1 MGVSTHAPIHF
12 QFKKSQKKQAT
23 IMWLV
28 KNLIIYQ
35 CMKNKQINALYNYVK
50 HENLR
55 FIQIALLLIC
65 ISVGGA
71 MAASPERGTTIQQQA
86 NVTISGTVSDESGQP
101 IIGANVVVSGT
112 TVGVITDLDGKF
124 ELSVP
129 ANATIK
135 VSYVGYLPQDFKVT
149 SGKSIYPIVLR
160 EDSEALEEVVVIGYG
175 VVKKSDVTGSVVSVN
190 AEEMMKRN
198 PTTIGQGLQ
207 GSAAGVYVGNN
218 GGPSGETSIRIRG
231 AATINNS
238 TDPLFVVDGIRVG
251 TNVNFLNPA
260 DVESI
265 EILKDASAT
274 AIYGSQGANGVVM
287 ITTKKGE
294 QGRAKVNV
302 QANFGVQMVTNTL
315 DVLDAPGFAKA
326 AKRAADAN
334 NATLNSAWLNY
345 ADQLNTI
352 DWQKEMSQNALR
364 QNYNMSVSGGNENT
378 RAVMSVGY
386 FNNEGVIINSNFRR
400 LTARANIDQTIKKF
414 LRTGINVTYMYNESY
429 GGGNLLTYASTPPT
443 MDDVDSNGNLVH
455 IPIQYADGTWGH
467 FFHSGNDVN
476 KSQDNLVAASV
487 EGRKAGNNSWS
498 NMVLTNAYLDLDIV
512 KGLVFRTIGSMNYN
526 TWSNSN
532 YGAVNQRTQI
542 TMNDTSD
549 NYSVRM
555 NAGNTLSLESY
566 LTYSLNLN
574 NVHSIG
580 AMAGYSISRDRPMNT
595 MAYSKYLPVNTI
607 RRVELTTQPSTYN
620 VEGGLGLETRQESF
634 FGRINYSYMSKYLL
648 TATIRRDGSS
658 NFGAGNRY
666 GVFPSAALS
675 WRASEEEFIKQLGIF
690 SNLKLRLGWG
700 QTGNAGRP
708 TNQSRD
714 QLSSERLAYYWYN
727 GNAFT
732 TAPGLAQIR
741 EIDTNLK
748 WETNEQ
754 TNIGLDF
761 GFANNTYTFSVD
773 YFIRDAKDLLLERT
787 IRPSTGYTSIYTNAG
802 HIRNSGLEVMAVYQK
817 AVGKDWFFNIKLS
830 GSTLKNE
837 VISVGEPIYRN
848 ITDGDWWN
856 NGSITQDGYP
866 IASFYGWRVDHVFQ
880 NQAEIDALNAK
891 SPDGLYQYA
900 ATAPGDYMFKDL
912 NGDGKVTDED
922 REVFGHGFPTLNY
935 GLNIGVNYKNWDL
948 NLYMYGVAGQ
958 NVMSYGLR
966 NLSSMRSSSDGYSNI
981 LKEAAANAWSESN
994 PTATVARLTRADNNR
1009 NGQISDAYMKKADFL
1024 KIQNLQIGYNF
1035 PSSLTKKLM
1044 VDNVRVYAS
1053 TENLLTITNYVA
1065 GLDPEITA
1073 SNPNDRSNRNGNVLW
1088 TGFDTG
1094 HYPLPRAFSLGIT
1107 VGF

>member
-1 MGVSTHAPIHF
+1 
-12 QFKKSQKKQAT
+12 
-23 IMWLV
+23 
-28 KNLIIYQ
+28 
-35 CMKNKQINALYNYVK
+35 MKNQQINALYNFIK

-55 FIQIALLLIC
+55 FIQITLLLVC

-71 MAASPERGTTIQQQA
+71 MAASPGATTTPPPSETTIQQQS
-86 NVTISGTVSDESGQP
+86 NVTIRGTVSDESGQP

-124 ELSVP
+124 ELSVS
-129 ANATIK
+129 ANATVK
-135 VSYVGYLPQDFKVT
+135 VSYVGYLPQDFKVVA
-149 SGKSIYPIVLR
+149 GKNQYPIVLR

-207 GSAAGVYVGNN
+207 GAAAGVYVGNN

-315 DVLDAPGFAKA
+315 DVLDAPGYAKA
-326 AKRAADAN
+326 AQRAALAN
-334 NATLNSAWLNY
+334 NTSVNTAWLNY

-352 DWQKEMSQNALR
+352 DWQKEMAQNALR

-386 FNNEGVIINSNFRR
+386 FNNEGVIINTNFRR
-400 LTARANIDQTIKKF
+400 VTARANIDQTIKKF

-429 GGGNLLTYASTPPT
+429 GGFGSLLNYAVTPPT

-455 IPIQYADGTWGH
+455 IPVQSADGTWGH
-467 FFHSGNDVN
+467 FFHTGTDVN
-476 KSQDNLVAASV
+476 KTQDNPVAASV
-487 EGRKAGNNSWS
+487 EGRKAGNNNWG
-498 NMVLTNAYLDLDIV
+498 NMVLTNAYVDFDIV
-512 KGLVFRTIGSMNYN
+512 KGLVFRTIGSINYN
-526 TWSNSN
+526 TNSSSTYN
-532 YGAVNQRTQI
+532 PVNQRTQMN
-542 TMNDTSD
+542 MNDTSD

-555 NAGNTLSLESY
+555 YSGTTLSLESY
-566 LTYSLNLN
+566 LTYNLN
-574 NVHSIG
+574 IKNIHSIG
-580 AMAGYSISRDRPMNT
+580 AMAGYSISRDRPME
-595 MAYSKYLPVNTI
+595 AYGYSKFLPVATI
-607 RRVELTTQPSTYN
+607 RRVELSTQPSTYN
-620 VEGGLGLETRQESF
+620 TSGGLGLETRQESF
-634 FGRINYSYMSKYLL
+634 FGRINYSYQSKYLL
-648 TATIRRDGSS
+648 TATVRRDGSS

-675 WRASEEEFIKQLGIF
+675 WRASEEEFIKNLGIF
-690 SNLKLRLGWG
+690 SNLKVRLGWG

-714 QLSSERLAYYWYN
+714 QLSSDHLAYYWYN
-727 GNAFT
+727 GSAFT

-761 GFANNTYTFSVD
+761 GFANNTYTFSLD
-773 YFIRDAKDLLLERT
+773 YFIRDAKDLLLERS
-787 IRPSTGYTSIYTNAG
+787 IRPSTGYTNIYTNAG
-802 HIRNSGLEVMAVYQK
+802 HIRNTGLEAMAVYQK
-817 AVGKDWFFNIKLS
+817 QVGKDWFFNIRLN

-837 VISVGEPIYRN
+837 VISIGEPIFRE
-848 ITDGDWWN
+848 IGTGDWW
-856 NGSITQDGYP
+856 TQASYTQEGAP
-866 IASFYGWRVDHVFQ
+866 IASFNGWRVDHVFQ

-891 SPDGLYQYA
+891 SPDGIYQYA
-900 ATAPGDYMFKDL
+900 ATRPGDYMYKDL
-912 NGDGKVTDED
+912 NGDNKITDED
-922 REVFGHGFPTLNY
+922 REVFGDGFPTLNY
-935 GLNIGVNYKNWDL
+935 GLNVGINYKNWDL
-948 NLYMYGVAGQ
+948 NLYMYGVGGQ
-958 NVMSYGLR
+958 EVMSFAYKRLSTMR
-966 NLSSMRSSSDGYSNI
+966 NGTEGYSNI
-981 LKEAAANAWSESN
+981 LKEAAANAWTPENPSN
-994 PTATVARLTRADNNR
+994 KYSRLTRADDNH
-1009 NGQISDAYMKKADFL
+1009 NGQVSDAYLKKADFL
-1024 KIQNLQIGYNF
+1024 KIQNLQIGYNL
-1035 PSSLTKKLM
+1035 PASTVKKLL

-1053 TENLLTITNYVA
+1053 CENILTITNYVA

-1073 SNPNDRSNRNGNVLW
+1073 INPNDRGNRNGNVLW

-1094 HYPLPRAFSLGIT
+1094 HYPLPRAFSLGISI
-1107 VGF
+1107 GF